1 MKKLRQMLPRAVI
14 LASVVALIIYCLV
27 LFLNSVPSNNS
38 ELITNVSFI
47 EDNRFIK
54 NTAIPIGNGSW
65 LYDEVLLE
73 QDLGDGKYWQPEVG
87 KYDPIT
93 SLSPGLFAGNI
104 FTYNAGAK
112 ARKKINQLY
121 SYATTPETSCKI
133 GKVLPSAAVELLN
146 CSANDR
152 AQWDTGEIFITRNS
166 DQVMNSSHAYLK
178 ALTPLKKE
186 MNSDFIVI
194 PVVDARLDQRL
205 FGLET
210 YIDSMNYF
218 NQQQAEYLAE
228 KTAALFCTSNEVP
241 SVQFDIEPFNFNH
254 FGQAFYYQKLAYY
267 FSGQGDPLL
276 NDNDEQV
283 YCKNAKYPH
292 GRSWSVFTFP
302 DKVTAEFSKVM
313 NHYGNGYVIIAGYD
327 MENPKGAPAGIHN
340 DVDIYRKLLKDTIL
354 ETLIR
359 AQQQNFYYKIAIPA
373 AASVHEF
380 NSLLGQDPKG
390 IMQDGQLTAQ
400 FKRTFTNKTLDYT
413 KAAIEVIN
421 ESYVVVEGKKRYLL
435 DDPKFIGIDLWGWTS
450 HIRWPRDNKSGQT
463 EFSPS
468 YPPQDV
474 LQYLQDNLPVSRYYF
489 NNEQSNKSEQ
499 TAPFTAQLTV
509 SKSNKA
515 SQYFSGYKNAVFTAN
530 YLGLSPIDNVKFY
543 HGEQLLAEDDH
554 LPYQYII
561 NSSQNTPDK
570 VTAKAFYKNNLVAES
585 IVTNKK

>member
-1 MKKLRQMLPRAVI
+1 MLPRTVI
-14 LASVVALIIYCLV
+14 LVSVVALIIYCII
-27 LFLNSVPSNNS
+27 LFSNAIPSNVS
-38 ELITNVSFI
+38 KLITNTSFI

-54 NTAIPIGNGSW
+54 NTAIPVGNGSW

-73 QDLGDGKYWQPEVG
+73 QDLGDGKYWQPEIG

-93 SLSPGLFAGNI
+93 SLSPGLFAGSI

-121 SYATTPETSCKI
+121 SYAATPETSCKI
-133 GKVLPSAAVELLN
+133 AKALPSAAVELLN

-152 AQWDTGEIFITRNS
+152 AQWGKGEIFITRNS
-166 DQVMNSSHAYLK
+166 EQVMSSSLAYLK

-205 FGLET
+205 FGLES

-254 FGQAFYYQKLAYY
+254 SGQVFYYQKLAYY

-302 DKVTAEFSKVM
+302 DKVTTEFSKVM

-340 DVDIYRKLLKDTIL
+340 DVSTYRKLLKYTII
-354 ETLIR
+354 ETLAR

-390 IMQDGQLTAQ
+390 IMQDGQLTSQ

-421 ESYVVVEGKKRYLL
+421 ESYVVVEGKKLYLL
-435 DDPKFIGIDLWGWTS
+435 DDPKFIGIDLWGWAS

-474 LQYLQDNLPVSRYYF
+474 LKYLQDNLPVSRYYF
-489 NNEQSNKSEQ
+489 NNKQSNKSAQ
-499 TAPFTAQLTV
+499 TIPFTAQLTV
-509 SKSNKA
+509 SKSKKGI
-515 SQYFSGYKNAVFTAN
+515 QYFSGYKNAVFTAN
-530 YLGLSPIDNVKFY
+530 YLGLHPIDNVKFY
-543 HGEQLLAEDDH
+543 HDEQLLAEDNH
-554 LPYQYII
+554 LPYQYIT
-561 NSSQNTPDK
+561 NNLQHTTDK
-570 VTAKAFYKNNLVAES
+570 VMAKAFYKNNLVAES
-585 IVTNKK
+585 TVTNKK